1 MLGQRRTLT
10 ELATPATQGKPQWDL
25 IVIGGGITGAG
36 VMLEAA
42 RRGQRVLLLEQT
54 DFAWGTSSRSSKM
67 VHGGLRYIAQGDIA
81 LTRHSLLER
90 ERLLSELPGLVERA
104 TYLFPLRKGVFP
116 GRWPMKAVLWLY
128 DFLAGIRDHRYL
140 NRAQLLE
147 RVPGLREQDLT
158 GAMSY
163 TDALT
168 DDCRLVMRTLLA
180 GARHGGV
187 AQNYARVVQA
197 ERSEKREQGF
207 SVTVEDR
214 VSGELSTLKATA
226 VVSAT
231 GAWAD
236 RFSGTEARVRPLRGS
251 HLFIDPAVLPV
262 NDCLTVMHP
271 EDGRPVFVFP
281 WEGVTCVGTTDLDHP
296 QDMDI
301 EAAASDREVVYLLK
315 LINTQFPGR
324 NVTREHIYSTIA
336 GVRPVIASGKG
347 VDPSKERRDH
357 AVWGDNGIV
366 TGSGGKLTTFRL
378 IALDAL
384 LATGL
389 IDDKEHRRSQK
400 SKARGFEPI
409 ENAPEAVEAFLH
421 ADQTNPAFI
430 EWILAHES
438 VVHLDDLM
446 LRRTRLGLLKPA
458 AGIAVLATLR
468 TQIQQAL
475 GWDDT
480 RWDKELIRYRQIHQ
494 RYYGVPTPAGAAA
507 EPNVSAEIREKQAG

>member
-1 MLGQRRTLT
+1 MPGQRRTLT
-10 ELATPATQGKPQWDL
+10 ELAAPAQGKPQWDL

-90 ERLLSELPGLVERA
+90 ERLLNELPGLVERA

-140 NRAQLLE
+140 NKAQLLQ
-147 RVPGLREQDLT
+147 RVPGLQDQDLT
-158 GAMSY
+158 GAMCY

-168 DDCRLVMRTLLA
+168 DDCRLVMRTLLE

-197 ERSEKREQGF
+197 EQSGKGEQGF

-214 VSGELSTLKATA
+214 VSGELSTLKAAA

-236 RFSGTEARVRPLRGS
+236 RFSGAEARVRPLRGS
-251 HLFIDPAVLPV
+251 HLFIDPAALPV

-271 EDGRPVFVFP
+271 DDGRPVFVFP

-324 NVTREHIYSTIA
+324 NVTRDHIYSTIA

-357 AVWGDNGIV
+357 AVWGENGIV
-366 TGSGGKLTTFRL
+366 TVSGGKLTTFRL

-389 IDDKEHRRSQK
+389 IDAKEHRRSQK

-421 ADQTNPAFI
+421 ADQANPAFI

-446 LRRTRLGLLKPA
+446 LRRTRLGLVKPA

-468 TQIQQAL
+468 AQIQQAL
-475 GWDDT
+475 SWDDT
-480 RWDKELIRYRQIHQ
+480 RWDKELIRYREIHQ
-494 RYYGVPTPAGAAA
+494 RFYGVPTPAGDAV